1 MDQNIKTIIW
11 EMIRGSYFLFDDLLN
26 ITSNIRLA
34 GNIKLKNKHQGERVF
49 LLLTGES
56 IQRLDIKKLKNE
68 ITYGSNLIIL
78 HEDIKDVNLTYY
90 SNLDDNRVLKPGLQ
104 QWPADIIGD
113 LGNNGALKFY
123 REMNIRLPKRTTLI
137 LNSINYK
144 HYKNEPSIKNRT
156 IFYCKKGNRLALDEN
171 VPIGKITDMTRRL
184 QGGGTFYFSIL
195 MLMYMGFKEIYL
207 CGSGY
212 TYDPLYYLHF
222 YDMKPFMFP
231 LSIGYEAAEREAKK
245 QISIQNKKYSSNLSI
260 SGLYEKNGFFRA
272 VITRTTNEVESTI
285 KQHDMVNRYAKSH
298 GVKIINIVPDGFG
311 SPVFEKTTWNEVKIT
326 LN

>member
-1 MDQNIKTIIW
+1 MDENVKKIIW

-34 GNIKLKNKHQGERVF
+34 RNIKLKNKHQGERVF

-56 IQRLDIKKLKNE
+56 IQRINIKSLKNE
-68 ITYGSNLIIL
+68 ITFGTNLIIL
-78 HEDIKDVNLTYY
+78 HEDIKDVNLTYF
-90 SNLDDNRVLKPGLQ
+90 SNLDDNRTLKPDLQ
-104 QWPADIIGD
+104 QWPAEIIGD

-123 REMNIRLPKRTTLI
+123 REINIRLPKSTTLI
-137 LNSINYK
+137 LNSFNYK

-156 IFYCKKGNRLALDEN
+156 IFYCKKGINLALDEN
-171 VPIGKITDMTRRL
+171 VPIGKITDMTKRL
-184 QGGGTFYFSIL
+184 QGRGQFYYSII

-212 TYDPLYYLHF
+212 TYDPMHYLHF
-222 YDMKPFMFP
+222 YDMQPFMFP
-231 LSIGYEAAEREAKK
+231 LSIGYEAAERETKK
-245 QISIQNKKYSSNLSI
+245 QISIRNRKYSSNLSM

-272 VITRTTNEVESTI
+272 VITRPTNELETTI
-285 KQHDMVNRYAKSH
+285 KQHEMVNRYAKSH
-298 GVKIINIVPDGFG
+298 GVKIINIVPDGFE
-311 SPVFEKTTWNEVKIT
+311 SPVFEKTTWTEVLKT